1 MAQKSTLMI
10 VLSSFLL
17 PTCFLDFF
25 GLPSV
30 ATNDG
35 TPVGPLF
42 FFFSMRVSKAFA
54 LISFPVLRPN

>member
-17 PTCFLDFF
+17 PTCFLNFF

-35 TPVGPLF
+35 TPVGPF
-42 FFFSMRVSKAFA
+42 FFFPMRVSKAFA
-54 LISFPVLRPN
+54 LISFPVLRSN

>member
-17 PTCFLDFF
+17 PTCFLNFF

-35 TPVGPLF
+35 TPVGPS
-42 FFFSMRVSKAFA
+42 FFFSNEGIQGFC
-54 LISFPVLRPN
+54 FD